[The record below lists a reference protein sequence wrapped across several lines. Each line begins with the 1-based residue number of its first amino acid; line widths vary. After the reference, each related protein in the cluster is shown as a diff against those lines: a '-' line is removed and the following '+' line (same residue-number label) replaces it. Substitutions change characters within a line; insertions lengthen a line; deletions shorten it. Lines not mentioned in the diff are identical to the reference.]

1 MKRKTQTF
9 RIGTC
14 GFGRTPKDEFANK
27 LDCVEIQH
35 TFYNPPQVK
44 TLEKWRAEM
53 PEDFEFTLKAWQMI
67 THDAG
72 TPTYR
77 RLKRE
82 MTEKETVEAGSF
94 KPTDTVESAWEVTLA
109 SANAL
114 KARTILFQC
123 PPKFTQTAE
132 NIRNIR
138 RFFKKIDRGEMI
150 FAWEPRGTTWDDK
163 TIVKLCGDLDLRHV
177 VDPFIRQTVTP
188 DKVYYRLHGIG
199 GWRYEYEQGELEE
212 LASMLPRNDTS
223 YVFFNNRVMFDD
235 AVRFKRILDLDRR

>member
-1 MKRKTQTF
+1 MKRTPSTF

-14 GFGRTPKDEFANK
+14 GFGRTQKQEFAKHLN
-27 LDCVEIQH
+27 CVEIQH
-35 TFYNPPQVK
+35 TFYNPPQVE

-53 PEDFEFTLKAWQMI
+53 PDGFEFTIKAWQMI

-82 MTEKETVEAGSF
+82 MTEKETIEAGSF
-94 KPTDTVESAWEVTLA
+94 RPTETVDLAWQGTLA
-109 SANAL
+109 SAKAL
-114 KARTILFQC
+114 KAQTILFQC
-123 PPKFTQTAE
+123 PPKFDQTAE
-132 NIRNIR
+132 NLRNLR

-163 TIVKLCGDLDLRHV
+163 TITKVCGDLDLRHV
-177 VDPFIRQTVTP
+177 VDPFKRKTVTP
-188 DKVYYRLHGIG
+188 KDIYYRLHGIG

-212 LASMLPRNDTS
+212 LASMLPRDGKS

-235 AVRFKRILDLDRR
+235 AVRFADILAD